1 MKKSDVSP
9 EKMEFLINRKNEMI
23 KLVEEGYEFE
33 QFNPNLPEAEFD
45 DDLDYYYLNSNAIL
59 DLIEIRREKGLTQ
72 ADVAAMI
79 GTKQAAVSRF
89 ERYSCEPTLKFIHK
103 YARALG
109 AKLLLTPYGKYT
121 IVMKETEY
129 KAMEELAN
137 RKGFTINQE
146 FVTAVVHYAVSQPS
160 YLPAGSFGSI
170 PSPDWDKINLINTI
184 SINKKT
190 VGAV

>member
-1 MKKSDVSP
+1 MTK
-9 EKMEFLINRKNEMI
+9 LIDEG
-23 KLVEEGYEFE
+23 VELD
-33 QFNPNLPEAEFD
+33 QFNPYLPEAKLD

-59 DLIEIRREKGLTQ
+59 DLMDIRRAKGLSQ
-72 ADVAAMI
+72 ADVAAMM

-109 AKLLLTPYGKYT
+109 AKLLLTPYGKHT

-129 KAMEELAN
+129 KAMEKIAHDHGSTL
-137 RKGFTINQE
+137 NQA
-146 FVTAVVHYAVSQPS
+146 FVTAVVNYTTTQKS
-160 YLPAGSFGSI
+160 YQQLGSFGSI
-170 PSPDWDKINLINTI
+170 SSPERDHLIMHGTI
-184 SINKKT
+184 SHNAIS